1 MESEV
6 ETVTSYTVTSDLIKF
21 ASGSKGDFKKK

>member
-21 ASGSKGDFKKK
+21 ASGSKGDLKKN